1 MALDLSK
8 NGWYIEYEYP
18 SLTGTNQYKDAAYG
32 GVIYQS
38 ENDRLTPEDITSI
51 KNLCLTEAKSKNIV
65 PPGWMKASGFSLK
78 LSQPLSFLLPI
89 PPVPPNNP

>member
-51 KNLCLTEAKSKNIV
+51 KNLCLT
-65 PPGWMKASGFSLK
+65 
-78 LSQPLSFLLPI
+78 
-89 PPVPPNNP
+89 